1 MPILVAIFINSGL
14 VLGVF
19 YLIGFELY
27 IRLFNEIELIP
38 LMLGTIYLVG
48 SKLMGG
54 IARATCGL
62 SLIIVSAIDLGLSDT
77 ESSFVQAALAVIG
90 ALTPL

>member
-1 MPILVAIFINSGL
+1 
-14 VLGVF
+14 
-19 YLIGFELY
+19 
-27 IRLFNEIELIP
+27 
-38 LMLGTIYLVG
+38 MLGSLYLAG
-48 SKLMGG
+48 SKFMGG

-62 SLIIVSAIDLGLSDT
+62 ALIIVSAIDLGLSES